1 MSLREQRAKLVHQQ
15 REIVTAADSESRGM
29 TVDELG
35 KFDAIDDEIVSLKA
49 TIDRAEAVEADVRAI
64 SDAGGASVA
73 APVETRAPATIAA
86 IAPTTTEN
94 RVGTASPE
102 YRDAFRGYMRGAPTE
117 TRALEVGTNSE
128 GGYLVPDQW
137 ATQLVDARN
146 EENVMRGLATVIVTT
161 SGTFN
166 VPTVSSQG
174 SASWTTEEAAHTES
188 DPAFGI
194 VQFSPYKAST
204 LVKVSDE
211 LIQDNAFDLEGYLA
225 REFGRRIG
233 ALEEAAFIDGD
244 ASSKPKG
251 TIYDAGV
258 AVTAASATAVT
269 SLELISVF
277 HGLARQY
284 RDNATWLM
292 HDDTVQLVRK
302 LVDGNSQFIWQPGMQ
317 ASEPDRLL
325 GRPVY
330 ASSRVPAP
338 TTAKKAIVFG
348 DLSYYWIAD
357 RAGIAVQRLAEL
369 YAANGQIGYI
379 ASSRTSGA
387 NVLAAAVKVL
397 QMA

>member
-1 MSLREQRAKLVHQQ
+1 MSLRDQRVTLVHQQ
-15 REIVTAADSESRGM
+15 REIVKAADSEQRGM
-29 TVDELG
+29 TSDELV
-35 KFDAIDDEIVSLKA
+35 KFDALNDQINNLKE
-49 TIDRAEAVEADVRAI
+49 TIDRAEAVEVEERATRE
-64 SDAGGASVA
+64 SVPE
-73 APVETRAPATIAA
+73 APVETRAPATMAA
-86 IAPTTTEN
+86 LPPTSTEM
-94 RVGTASPE
+94 RVGTASDE
-102 YRDAFRGYMRGAPTE
+102 YRTAFSGYMRGAPTE

-146 EENVMRGLATVIVTT
+146 EENVMRGLATVITTT

-188 DPAFGI
+188 DPAFGV
-194 VQFSPYKAST
+194 VQFSAYKAST

-258 AVTAASATAVT
+258 STAASATAIT
-269 SLELISVF
+269 SLELVSLY
-277 HGLARQY
+277 HALARQY
-284 RDNATWLM
+284 RDNASWLM

-338 TTAKKAIVFG
+338 TTAKKAVVFG

-357 RAGIAVQRLAEL
+357 RAGIAVQRLNEL
-369 YAANGQIGYI
+369 YAANGQIGFI
-379 ASSRTSGA
+379 ASSRTDGA